1 MKKVILI
8 GLLTVSML
16 LSGCSVL
23 GEVNNSI
30 DYVNEA
36 TEHINTLSDFAEE
49 APQMIQEAAAD
60 PALKQ
65 ELEDRLTTL
74 KQELEDRLTT
84 LKQEV
89 EEFIALQDIPTLAE
103 DVHQELVTQ
112 NEALL
117 AEINKVLENGSL
129 ALDRLENSELF
140 TTINEA
146 TSLINRIEA
155 LGQ

>member
-1 MKKVILI
+1 
-8 GLLTVSML
+8 
-16 LSGCSVL
+16 
-23 GEVNNSI
+23 
-30 DYVNEA
+30 
-36 TEHINTLSDFAEE
+36 
-49 APQMIQEAAAD
+49 MIQEAAAD

-74 KQELEDRLTT
+74 KQE
-84 LKQEV
+84 V
-89 EEFIALQDIPTLAE
+89 EEFIALQEIPKLAE
-103 DVHQELVTQ
+103 DVHQDLVTQ

-129 ALDRLENSELF
+129 ALDQLENSELF

-155 LGQ
+155 LGQKIFLIFSIFDKLLKLLWISEDGV

>member
-1 MKKVILI
+1 MTNHERNEQMKKVILI

-49 APQMIQEAAAD
+49 APQMIQDAAAD
-60 PALKQ
+60 PA
-65 ELEDRLTTL
+65 L

-117 AEINKVLENGSL
+117 AEINKVLENGNL
-129 ALDRLENSELF
+129 ALDQLENSELF
-140 TTINEA
+140 TTINET

>member
-1 MKKVILI
+1 MKKLILL
-8 GLLTVSML
+8 GLLTVSMI

-30 DYVNEA
+30 GYVNEA

-49 APQMIQEAAAD
+49 APQLIQEASAD

-65 ELEDRLTTL
+65 ELEDRLM
-74 KQELEDRLTT
+74 T

-112 NEALL
+112 NEAIL
-117 AEINKVLENGSL
+117 AEINKVLEDGSL
-129 ALDRLENSELF
+129 ALDQLEKSELF
-140 TTINEA
+140 TTIKEA

>member
-8 GLLTVSML
+8 GLLTVSMI

-30 DYVNEA
+30 GYVNEA

-49 APQMIQEAAAD
+49 APQMIQDAAVD

-65 ELEDRLTTL
+65 ELEDRLM
-74 KQELEDRLTT
+74 T

-89 EEFIALQDIPTLAE
+89 EEFIAIQDIPTLAE
-103 DVHQELVTQ
+103 DIHQELVTQ

-129 ALDRLENSELF
+129 ALDQLENSELF

>member
-1 MKKVILI
+1 
-8 GLLTVSML
+8 
-16 LSGCSVL
+16 
-23 GEVNNSI
+23 
-30 DYVNEA
+30 
-36 TEHINTLSDFAEE
+36 
-49 APQMIQEAAAD
+49 MIQEAAAD

-74 KQELEDRLTT
+74 KQE
-84 LKQEV
+84 V
-89 EEFIALQDIPTLAE
+89 EEFIALQEILKLAE
-103 DVHQELVTQ
+103 DVHQDLVTQ

-129 ALDRLENSELF
+129 ALDQLENSELF

-155 LGQ
+155 LGQKIFLIFSIFDKLLKLLWISEDGV